1 MFNQMTITKMN
12 KKILTILAAAMA
24 LVAVSCQKDN
34 TNIAVG
40 DDMRTVEV
48 YATETRTTIG
58 YEASDVSH
66 LEWCEGDKV
75 AYVTDIAGD
84 TFKSAEMKY
93 SAKGWYFS
101 SNVTA
106 AAETIYVIYPVG
118 DNVGKSLA
126 EAKASLITE
135 FQQVAD
141 ADFAGENLPMYASA
155 PIVSTSRVEVTYEVL
170 ASVVRF
176 TVEGEGHEAER
187 LQSVTLTTNEPLV
200 GDYCYDASTGKMVFE
215 GAENSIKVNYTSTT
229 EGGEDVLLARGHDI
243 YMVVPSA
250 AFTGVDVIVETDA
263 DTYTWSNGAIDLSHP
278 ERRLY
283 RVALD
288 LAASDGAPV
297 PVNRYFSPVCSL
309 DEITDDG
316 TYLIA
321 TYFNGK
327 YYVTNNEPTDSA
339 NYYYVTGVELPQD
352 EFGILHCDDAMN
364 YTWSISKHNEGY
376 MFYSANMSKQGN
388 KGVYLVSQGGSDM
401 FSGENG
407 YEGKAW
413 YVLPSALPSGDAA
426 SRAYWD
432 IALDGNGTAT
442 MYNKYDRGVDM
453 NVCYKYCT
461 SHNYFTLCFES
472 AADKLDIAI
481 LRLDDAE

>member
-1 MFNQMTITKMN
+1 MN
-12 KKILTILAAAMA
+12 KKILTILGAAMA
-24 LVAVSCQKDN
+24 LVAVSCQRDSA
-34 TNIAVG
+34 TIAVG
-40 DDMRTVEV
+40 DEMRTVEV
-48 YATETRTTIG
+48 YAAQTRTTIG

-66 LEWCEGDKV
+66 LEWCEGDRV
-75 AYVTDIAGD
+75 AYVTDVAGD

-126 EAKASLITE
+126 EAKASLAAE

-141 ADFAGENLPMYASA
+141 ADFVGENLPMYASA
-155 PIVSTSRVEVTYEVL
+155 PITSTSRVEVVYEVM

-176 TVEGEGHEAER
+176 SVVGEGHDIES
-187 LQSVTLTTNEPLV
+187 LQSVTLKTNEPLV
-200 GDYCYDASTGKMVFE
+200 GDYSYDAASGKMLFE
-215 GAENSIKVNYTSTT
+215 GAANSIKVDYVSAT
-229 EGGEDVLLARGHDI
+229 ELGEDVLLARTHDI

-250 AFTGVDVIVETDA
+250 TFTGVDVVVKTDA
-263 DTYTWSNGAIDLSHP
+263 DTYVWSNGAMDLSHP

-288 LAASDGAPV
+288 LAAADGAPA

-309 DEITDDG
+309 DEITDEG

-321 TYFNGK
+321 TNIDGK
-327 YYVTNNEPTDSA
+327 YYVTNNEPTDTA
-339 NYYYVTGVELPQD
+339 NYYYVEGVELPSD
-352 EFGILHCDDAMN
+352 EFGVLYSEDAMN
-364 YTWSISKHNEGY
+364 YTWSITKHDQGY
-376 MFYSANMSKQGN
+376 MLYSANMVKQGS
-388 KGVYLVSQGGSDM
+388 KGVYLISQGGSDM
-401 FSGENG
+401 FSGEGG

-413 YVLPSALPSGDAA
+413 YVLPSALPTGDLA

-432 IALDGNGTAT
+432 ITVDGNGTAVL
-442 MYNKYDRGVDM
+442 YNKYDRGVDM
-453 NVCYKYCT
+453 RVCYKYCT
-461 SHNYFTLCFES
+461 AHNYFALCFEG
-472 AADKLDIAI
+472 APDKADIAI
-481 LRLDDAE
+481 LKLADAE

>member
-1 MFNQMTITKMN
+1 MN
-12 KKILTILAAAMA
+12 KKILTILGAAMA
-24 LVAVSCQKDN
+24 LVAVSCQRDSA
-34 TNIAVG
+34 TIAVG
-40 DDMRTVEV
+40 DEMRTVEV
-48 YATETRTTIG
+48 YAAQTRTTIG

-66 LEWCEGDKV
+66 LEWCEGDRV
-75 AYVTDIAGD
+75 AYVTDVAGD

-126 EAKASLITE
+126 EAKASLAAE

-141 ADFAGENLPMYASA
+141 ADFVGENLPMYASA
-155 PIVSTSRVEVTYEVL
+155 PITSTSRVEVVYEVM

-176 TVEGEGHEAER
+176 SVVGEGHDVES

-200 GDYCYDASTGKMVFE
+200 GDYSYDAASGKMLFE
-215 GAENSIKVNYTSTT
+215 GAANSIKVDYVSAT
-229 EGGEDVLLARGHDI
+229 ELGEDVLLARTHDI

-250 AFTGVDVIVETDA
+250 TFTGVDVVVKTDA
-263 DTYTWSNGAIDLSHP
+263 DTYVWSNGAMDLSHP

-288 LAASDGAPV
+288 LAAADGAPA

-309 DEITDDG
+309 DEITDEG

-321 TYFNGK
+321 TNIDGK
-327 YYVTNNEPTDSA
+327 YYVTNNEPTDTA
-339 NYYYVTGVELPQD
+339 NYYYVEGVELPSD
-352 EFGILHCDDAMN
+352 EFGVLHSEDAMN
-364 YTWSISKHNEGY
+364 YTWSITKHDQGY
-376 MFYSANMSKQGN
+376 MLYSANMVKQGS
-388 KGVYLVSQGGSDM
+388 KGVYLISQGGSDM
-401 FSGENG
+401 FSGEDG

-413 YVLPSALPSGDAA
+413 YVLPSALPTGDLA

-432 IALDGNGTAT
+432 ITVDGNGTAVL
-442 MYNKYDRGVDM
+442 YNKYDRGVDM
-453 NVCYKYCT
+453 RVCYKYCT
-461 SHNYFTLCFES
+461 AHNYFALCFEG
-472 AADKLDIAI
+472 APDKADIAI
-481 LRLDDAE
+481 LKLADAE

>member
-1 MFNQMTITKMN
+1 MN
-12 KKILTILAAAMA
+12 KKILTILGAAMA
-24 LVAVSCQKDN
+24 LIAVSCQRDSA
-34 TNIAVG
+34 TIAVG
-40 DDMRTVEV
+40 DEMRTVEV
-48 YATETRTTIG
+48 YAAQTRTTIG

-66 LEWCEGDKV
+66 LEWCEGDRV
-75 AYVTDIAGD
+75 AYVTDVAGD

-126 EAKASLITE
+126 EAKASLAAE

-141 ADFAGENLPMYASA
+141 ANFVGENLPMYASA
-155 PIVSTSRVEVTYEVL
+155 PITSTSRVEVVYEVM

-176 TVEGEGHEAER
+176 SVVGEGHDVES
-187 LQSVTLTTNEPLV
+187 LQSVTLKTNEPLV
-200 GDYCYDASTGKMVFE
+200 GDYSYDAASGKMLFE
-215 GAENSIKVNYTSTT
+215 GAANSIKVDYISAT
-229 EGGEDVLLARGHDI
+229 ELGEDVLLARTHDI

-250 AFTGVDVIVETDA
+250 TFTGVDVVVKTDA
-263 DTYTWSNGAIDLSHP
+263 DTYVWSNGAMDLSHP

-288 LAASDGAPV
+288 LAAADGAPA

-309 DEITDDG
+309 DEITDEG

-321 TYFNGK
+321 TNIDGK
-327 YYVTNNEPTDSA
+327 YYVTNNEPTDTA
-339 NYYYVTGVELPQD
+339 NYYYVEGVELPSD
-352 EFGILHCDDAMN
+352 EFGVLHSEDAMN
-364 YTWSISKHNEGY
+364 YTWSITKHDQGY
-376 MFYSANMSKQGN
+376 MLYSANMVKQGS
-388 KGVYLVSQGGSDM
+388 KGVYLISQGGSDM
-401 FSGENG
+401 FSGEGG

-413 YVLPSALPSGDAA
+413 YVLPSALPTGDLA

-432 IALDGNGTAT
+432 ITVDGNGTAVL
-442 MYNKYDRGVDM
+442 YNKYDRGVDM
-453 NVCYKYCT
+453 RVCYKYCT
-461 SHNYFTLCFES
+461 AHNYFALCFEG
-472 AADKLDIAI
+472 APDKVDIAI
-481 LRLDDAE
+481 LKLADAE

>member
-1 MFNQMTITKMN
+1 MN
-12 KKILTILAAAMA
+12 KKILTILGAAMA
-24 LVAVSCQKDN
+24 LIAVSCQRDSA
-34 TNIAVG
+34 TIAVG
-40 DDMRTVEV
+40 DEMRTVEV
-48 YATETRTTIG
+48 YAAQTRTTIG

-66 LEWCEGDKV
+66 LEWCEGDRV
-75 AYVTDIAGD
+75 AYVTDVAGD

-126 EAKASLITE
+126 EAKASLVAE

-141 ADFAGENLPMYASA
+141 ADFVGENLPMYASA
-155 PIVSTSRVEVTYEVL
+155 PITSTSRVEVVYEVM

-176 TVEGEGHEAER
+176 SVVGEGHDIES

-200 GDYCYDASTGKMVFE
+200 GDYSYDAASGKMLFE
-215 GAENSIKVNYTSTT
+215 GAANSIKVDYVSAT
-229 EGGEDVLLARGHDI
+229 ELGEDVLLARTHDI

-250 AFTGVDVIVETDA
+250 TFTGVDVVVKTDA
-263 DTYTWSNGAIDLSHP
+263 DTYVWSNGAMDLSHP

-288 LAASDGAPV
+288 LAAADGAPA

-309 DEITDDG
+309 DEITDEG

-321 TYFNGK
+321 TNIDGK
-327 YYVTNNEPTDSA
+327 YYVTNNEPTDTA
-339 NYYYVTGVELPQD
+339 NYYYVEGVELPSD
-352 EFGILHCDDAMN
+352 EFGVLHSEDAMN
-364 YTWSISKHNEGY
+364 YTWSITKHDQGY
-376 MFYSANMSKQGN
+376 MLYSANMVKQGS
-388 KGVYLVSQGGSDM
+388 KGVYLISQGGSDM
-401 FSGENG
+401 FSGEGG

-413 YVLPSALPSGDAA
+413 YVLPSALPTGDLA

-432 IALDGNGTAT
+432 ITVDGNGTAVL
-442 MYNKYDRGVDM
+442 YNKYDRGVDM
-453 NVCYKYCT
+453 RVCYKYCT
-461 SHNYFTLCFES
+461 AHNYFALCFEG
-472 AADKLDIAI
+472 APDKADIAI
-481 LRLDDAE
+481 LKLADAE

>member
-1 MFNQMTITKMN
+1 MN
-12 KKILTILAAAMA
+12 KKILTILGAAMA
-24 LVAVSCQKDN
+24 LVAVSCQRDSA
-34 TNIAVG
+34 TIAVG
-40 DDMRTVEV
+40 DEMRTVEV
-48 YATETRTTIG
+48 YAAQTRTTIG

-75 AYVTDIAGD
+75 AYVTDVAGD

-126 EAKASLITE
+126 EAKASLAAE

-141 ADFAGENLPMYASA
+141 ADFVGENLPMYASA
-155 PIVSTSRVEVTYEVL
+155 PITSTSRVEVVYEVM

-176 TVEGEGHEAER
+176 SVVGEGHDVES

-200 GDYCYDASTGKMVFE
+200 GDYNYDAASGKMLFE
-215 GAENSIKVNYTSTT
+215 GAANSIKVDYVSAT
-229 EGGEDVLLARGHDI
+229 ELGEDVLLARTHDI

-250 AFTGVDVIVETDA
+250 AFTGVDVVVKTDA
-263 DTYTWSNGAIDLSHP
+263 DTYVWSNGAMDLSHP

-288 LAASDGAPV
+288 LAAADGAPA

-309 DEITDDG
+309 DEITDEG

-321 TYFNGK
+321 TNIDGK
-327 YYVTNNEPTDSA
+327 YYVTNNEPTDTA
-339 NYYYVTGVELPQD
+339 NYYYVEGVELPSD
-352 EFGILHCDDAMN
+352 EFGVLHSEDAMN
-364 YTWSISKHNEGY
+364 YTWSITKHDQGY
-376 MFYSANMSKQGN
+376 MLYSANMVKQGS
-388 KGVYLVSQGGSDM
+388 KGVYLISQGGSDM
-401 FSGENG
+401 FSGEGG

-413 YVLPSALPSGDAA
+413 YVLPSALPTGDLA

-432 IALDGNGTAT
+432 ITVDGNGTAVL
-442 MYNKYDRGVDM
+442 YNKYDRGVDM
-453 NVCYKYCT
+453 RVCYKYCT
-461 SHNYFTLCFES
+461 AHNYFALCFEG
-472 AADKLDIAI
+472 APDKVDIAI
-481 LRLDDAE
+481 LKLADAE

>member
-1 MFNQMTITKMN
+1 MN
-12 KKILTILAAAMA
+12 KKILTILGAAMA
-24 LVAVSCQKDN
+24 LVAVSCQRDSA
-34 TNIAVG
+34 TIAVG
-40 DDMRTVEV
+40 DEMRTVEV
-48 YATETRTTIG
+48 YAAQTRTTIG

-66 LEWCEGDKV
+66 LEWCEGDRV
-75 AYVTDIAGD
+75 AYVTDVAGD

-126 EAKASLITE
+126 EAKASLAAE

-141 ADFAGENLPMYASA
+141 ADFVGENLPMYASA
-155 PIVSTSRVEVTYEVL
+155 PITSTSRVEVVYEVM

-176 TVEGEGHEAER
+176 SVVGEGHDVES
-187 LQSVTLTTNEPLV
+187 LQSVTLKTNEPLV
-200 GDYCYDASTGKMVFE
+200 GDYSYDAASGKMLFE
-215 GAENSIKVNYTSTT
+215 GAANSIKVDYVSAT
-229 EGGEDVLLARGHDI
+229 ELGDDVLLARTHDI

-250 AFTGVDVIVETDA
+250 AFTGVDVVVKTDA
-263 DTYTWSNGAIDLSHP
+263 DTYVWSNGAMDLSHP

-288 LAASDGAPV
+288 LAAADGAPA

-309 DEITDDG
+309 DEITDEG

-321 TYFNGK
+321 TNIDGK
-327 YYVTNNEPTDSA
+327 YYVTNNEPTDTA
-339 NYYYVTGVELPQD
+339 NYYYVEGVELSSD
-352 EFGILHCDDAMN
+352 EFGVLHSEDAMN
-364 YTWSISKHNEGY
+364 YTWSITKHDQGY
-376 MFYSANMSKQGN
+376 MLYSANMVKQGS
-388 KGVYLVSQGGSDM
+388 KGVYLISQGGSDM
-401 FSGENG
+401 FSGEDG

-413 YVLPSALPSGDAA
+413 YVLPLALPTGDLA

-432 IALDGNGTAT
+432 ITVDGNGTAVL
-442 MYNKYDRGVDM
+442 YNKYDRGVDM
-453 NVCYKYCT
+453 RVCYKYCT
-461 SHNYFTLCFES
+461 AHNYFALCFEG
-472 AADKLDIAI
+472 APDKADIAI
-481 LRLDDAE
+481 LKLADAE

>member
-1 MFNQMTITKMN
+1 MN
-12 KKILTILAAAMA
+12 KKILTILGAAMA
-24 LVAVSCQKDN
+24 LVAVSCQRDSA
-34 TNIAVG
+34 TIAVG
-40 DDMRTVEV
+40 DEMRTVEV
-48 YATETRTTIG
+48 YAAQTRTTIG

-66 LEWCEGDKV
+66 LEWCEDDRV
-75 AYVTDIAGD
+75 AYVTDVAGD

-126 EAKASLITE
+126 EAKASLVAE

-141 ADFAGENLPMYASA
+141 ADFVGENLPMYASA
-155 PIVSTSRVEVTYEVL
+155 PITSTSRVEVVYEVM

-176 TVEGEGHEAER
+176 SVVGEGHDIES

-200 GDYCYDASTGKMVFE
+200 GDYSYDAASGKMLFE
-215 GAENSIKVNYTSTT
+215 GAANSIKVDYVSAT
-229 EGGEDVLLARGHDI
+229 ELGEDVLLARTHDI

-250 AFTGVDVIVETDA
+250 TFTGVDVVVKTDA
-263 DTYTWSNGAIDLSHP
+263 DTYVWSNGAMDLSHP

-288 LAASDGAPV
+288 LAAADGAPA

-309 DEITDDG
+309 DEITDEG

-321 TYFNGK
+321 TNIDGK
-327 YYVTNNEPTDSA
+327 YYVTNNEPTDTA
-339 NYYYVTGVELPQD
+339 NYYYVEGVELPSD
-352 EFGILHCDDAMN
+352 EFGVLHSEDAMN
-364 YTWSISKHNEGY
+364 YTWSITKHDQGY
-376 MFYSANMSKQGN
+376 MLYSANMVKQGS
-388 KGVYLVSQGGSDM
+388 KGVYLISQGGSDM
-401 FSGENG
+401 FSGEGG

-413 YVLPSALPSGDAA
+413 YVLPSALPTGDLA

-432 IALDGNGTAT
+432 ITVDGNGTAVL
-442 MYNKYDRGVDM
+442 YNKYDRGVDM
-453 NVCYKYCT
+453 RVCYKYCT
-461 SHNYFTLCFES
+461 AHNYFALCFEG
-472 AADKLDIAI
+472 APDKADIAI
-481 LRLDDAE
+481 LKLADAE

>member
-1 MFNQMTITKMN
+1 MN
-12 KKILTILAAAMA
+12 KKILTILGAAMA
-24 LVAVSCQKDN
+24 LVAVSCQRDSA
-34 TNIAVG
+34 TIAVG
-40 DDMRTVEV
+40 DEMRTVEV
-48 YATETRTTIG
+48 YAAQTRTTIG

-66 LEWCEGDKV
+66 LEWCEGDRV
-75 AYVTDIAGD
+75 AYVTDVAGD

-126 EAKASLITE
+126 EAKASLAAE

-141 ADFAGENLPMYASA
+141 ADFVGENLPMYASA
-155 PIVSTSRVEVTYEVL
+155 PITSTSRVEVVYEVM

-176 TVEGEGHEAER
+176 SVVGEGHDVES

-200 GDYCYDASTGKMVFE
+200 GDYSYDAASGKMLFE
-215 GAENSIKVNYTSTT
+215 GAANSIKVDYVSAT
-229 EGGEDVLLARGHDI
+229 ELGEDVLMARTHDI
-243 YMVVPSA
+243 YMVVPSTT
-250 AFTGVDVIVETDA
+250 FTGVDVVVKTDA
-263 DTYTWSNGAIDLSHP
+263 DTYVWSNGAMVLSHP

-288 LAASDGAPV
+288 LAAADGAPA

-309 DEITDDG
+309 DEITDEG

-321 TYFNGK
+321 TNIDGK
-327 YYVTNNEPTDSA
+327 YYVTNNEPTDTA
-339 NYYYVTGVELPQD
+339 NYYYVEGVELPSD
-352 EFGILHCDDAMN
+352 EFGVLHSEDAMN
-364 YTWSISKHNEGY
+364 YTWSITKHDQGY
-376 MFYSANMSKQGN
+376 MLYSANMVKQGS
-388 KGVYLVSQGGSDM
+388 KGVYLISQGGSDM
-401 FSGENG
+401 FSGEGG

-413 YVLPSALPSGDAA
+413 YVLPSALPTGDLA

-432 IALDGNGTAT
+432 ITVDGNGTAVL
-442 MYNKYDRGVDM
+442 YNKYDRGVDM
-453 NVCYKYCT
+453 RVCYKYCT
-461 SHNYFTLCFES
+461 AHNYFALCFEG
-472 AADKLDIAI
+472 APDKADIAI
-481 LRLDDAE
+481 LKLADAE

>member
-1 MFNQMTITKMN
+1 MN
-12 KKILTILAAAMA
+12 KKILTILGAAMA
-24 LVAVSCQKDN
+24 LVAVSCQRDSA
-34 TNIAVG
+34 TIAVG
-40 DDMRTVEV
+40 DEMRTVEV
-48 YATETRTTIG
+48 YAAQTRTTIG

-66 LEWCEGDKV
+66 LEWCEGDRV
-75 AYVTDIAGD
+75 AYVTDVAGD

-126 EAKASLITE
+126 EAKASLAAE

-141 ADFAGENLPMYASA
+141 ADFVGENLPMYASA
-155 PIVSTSRVEVTYEVL
+155 PITSTSRVEVVYEVM

-176 TVEGEGHEAER
+176 SVVGEGHDVES

-200 GDYCYDASTGKMVFE
+200 GDYSYDAASGKMLFE
-215 GAENSIKVNYTSTT
+215 GAANSIKVDYVSAT
-229 EGGEDVLLARGHDI
+229 ELGEDVLLARTHDI

-250 AFTGVDVIVETDA
+250 TFTGVDVVVKTDA
-263 DTYTWSNGAIDLSHP
+263 DTYVWSNGAMDLSHP

-288 LAASDGAPV
+288 LAAADGAPA

-309 DEITDDG
+309 DEITDEG

-321 TYFNGK
+321 TNIDGK
-327 YYVTNNEPTDSA
+327 YYVTNNEPTDTA
-339 NYYYVTGVELPQD
+339 NYYYVEGVELPSD
-352 EFGILHCDDAMN
+352 EFGVLHSEDAMN
-364 YTWSISKHNEGY
+364 YTWSITKHDQGY
-376 MFYSANMSKQGN
+376 MLYSANMVKQGS
-388 KGVYLVSQGGSDM
+388 KGVYLISQGGSDM
-401 FSGENG
+401 FSGEGG

-413 YVLPSALPSGDAA
+413 YVLPSALPTGDLA

-432 IALDGNGTAT
+432 ITVDGNGTAVL
-442 MYNKYDRGVDM
+442 YNKYDRSVDM
-453 NVCYKYCT
+453 RVCYKYCT
-461 SHNYFTLCFES
+461 AHNYFALCFEG
-472 AADKLDIAI
+472 APDKADIAI
-481 LRLDDAE
+481 LKLADAE

>member
-1 MFNQMTITKMN
+1 MN
-12 KKILTILAAAMA
+12 KKILTILGAAMA
-24 LVAVSCQKDN
+24 LVAVSCQRDSA
-34 TNIAVG
+34 TIAVG
-40 DDMRTVEV
+40 DEMRTVEV
-48 YATETRTTIG
+48 YAAQTRTTIG

-66 LEWCEGDKV
+66 LEWCEGDRV
-75 AYVTDIAGD
+75 AYVTDVAGD

-126 EAKASLITE
+126 EAKASLAAE

-141 ADFAGENLPMYASA
+141 ADFVGENLPMYASA
-155 PIVSTSRVEVTYEVL
+155 PITSTSRVEVVYEVM

-176 TVEGEGHEAER
+176 SVVGEGHDVES

-200 GDYCYDASTGKMVFE
+200 GDYSYDAASGKMLFE
-215 GAENSIKVNYTSTT
+215 GAANSIKVDYVSAT
-229 EGGEDVLLARGHDI
+229 ELGEDVLLARTHDI

-250 AFTGVDVIVETDA
+250 TFTGVDVVVKTDA
-263 DTYTWSNGAIDLSHP
+263 DTYVWSNGAMDLSHP

-288 LAASDGAPV
+288 LAAADGAPA

-309 DEITDDG
+309 DEITDEG

-321 TYFNGK
+321 TNIDGK
-327 YYVTNNEPTDSA
+327 YYVTNNEPTDTA
-339 NYYYVTGVELPQD
+339 NYYYVEGVELPSD
-352 EFGILHCDDAMN
+352 EFGVLHSEDAMN
-364 YTWSISKHNEGY
+364 YTWSITKHDQGY
-376 MFYSANMSKQGN
+376 MLYSANMVKQGS
-388 KGVYLVSQGGSDM
+388 KGVYLISQGGSDM
-401 FSGENG
+401 FSGEGG

-413 YVLPSALPSGDAA
+413 YVLPSALPTGDLA

-432 IALDGNGTAT
+432 ITVDGNGTAVL
-442 MYNKYDRGVDM
+442 YNKYDRGVDM
-453 NVCYKYCT
+453 RVCYKYCT
-461 SHNYFTLCFES
+461 AHNYFALCFEG
-472 AADKLDIAI
+472 APDKVDIAI
-481 LRLDDAE
+481 LKLADAE

>member
-1 MFNQMTITKMN
+1 MN
-12 KKILTILAAAMA
+12 KKILTILGAAMA
-24 LVAVSCQKDN
+24 LVAVSCQRDSA
-34 TNIAVG
+34 TIAVG
-40 DDMRTVEV
+40 DEMRTVEV
-48 YATETRTTIG
+48 YAAHTRTTIG

-66 LEWCEGDKV
+66 LEWCEGDRV
-75 AYVTDIAGD
+75 AYVTDVAGD

-126 EAKASLITE
+126 EAKASLVAE

-141 ADFAGENLPMYASA
+141 ADFVGETLPMYASA
-155 PIVSTSRVEVTYEVL
+155 PITSTSRVEVVYEVM

-176 TVEGEGHEAER
+176 SVVGEGHDVES

-200 GDYCYDASTGKMVFE
+200 GDYSYDAASGKMLFE
-215 GAENSIKVNYTSTT
+215 GAANSIKVDYVSAT
-229 EGGEDVLLARGHDI
+229 ELGEDVLLARTHDI

-250 AFTGVDVIVETDA
+250 TFTGVDVVVKTDA
-263 DTYTWSNGAIDLSHP
+263 DTYVWSNGAMDLSHP

-288 LAASDGAPV
+288 LAAADGAPA

-309 DEITDDG
+309 DEITDEG

-321 TYFNGK
+321 TNIDGK
-327 YYVTNNEPTDSA
+327 YYVTNNEPTDAA
-339 NYYYVTGVELPQD
+339 NYYYVEGVELPSD
-352 EFGILHCDDAMN
+352 EFGVLHSEDAMN
-364 YTWSISKHNEGY
+364 YTWSITKHDQGY
-376 MFYSANMSKQGN
+376 MLYSANMVKQGS
-388 KGVYLVSQGGSDM
+388 KGVYLISQGGSDM
-401 FSGENG
+401 FSGEGG

-413 YVLPSALPSGDAA
+413 YVLPSALPTGDLA

-432 IALDGNGTAT
+432 ITVDGNGTAVL
-442 MYNKYDRGVDM
+442 YNKYDRGVDM
-453 NVCYKYCT
+453 RVCYKYCT
-461 SHNYFTLCFES
+461 AHNYFALCFEG
-472 AADKLDIAI
+472 APDKADIAI
-481 LRLDDAE
+481 LKLADAE

>member
-1 MFNQMTITKMN
+1 MN
-12 KKILTILAAAMA
+12 KKILTILGAAMA
-24 LVAVSCQKDN
+24 LVAVSCQRDSA
-34 TNIAVG
+34 TIAVG
-40 DDMRTVEV
+40 DEMRTVEV
-48 YATETRTTIG
+48 YAAQTRTTIG

-66 LEWCEGDKV
+66 LEWCEGDRV
-75 AYVTDIAGD
+75 AYVTDVAGD

-126 EAKASLITE
+126 EAKASLAAE

-141 ADFAGENLPMYASA
+141 ADFVGENLPMYASA
-155 PIVSTSRVEVTYEVL
+155 PITSTSRVEVVYEVM

-176 TVEGEGHEAER
+176 SIVGEGHDVES

-200 GDYCYDASTGKMVFE
+200 GDYSYDAASGKMLFE
-215 GAENSIKVNYTSTT
+215 GAANSIKVDYVSAT
-229 EGGEDVLLARGHDI
+229 ELGEDVLLARNHDI

-250 AFTGVDVIVETDA
+250 TFTGVDVVVKTDA
-263 DTYTWSNGAIDLSHP
+263 DTYVWSNGAMDLSHP

-288 LAASDGAPV
+288 LAAADGAPA

-309 DEITDDG
+309 DEITDEG

-321 TYFNGK
+321 TNIDGK
-327 YYVTNNEPTDSA
+327 YYVTNNEPTDTA
-339 NYYYVTGVELPQD
+339 NYYYVEGVELPSD
-352 EFGILHCDDAMN
+352 EFGVLHSEDAMN
-364 YTWSISKHNEGY
+364 YTWSITKHDQGY
-376 MFYSANMSKQGN
+376 MLYSANMVKQGS
-388 KGVYLVSQGGSDM
+388 KGVYLISQGGSDM
-401 FSGENG
+401 FSGEGG

-413 YVLPSALPSGDAA
+413 YVLPSALPTGDLA

-432 IALDGNGTAT
+432 ITVDGNGTAVL
-442 MYNKYDRGVDM
+442 YNKYDRGVDM
-453 NVCYKYCT
+453 RVCYKYCT
-461 SHNYFTLCFES
+461 AHNYFALCFEG
-472 AADKLDIAI
+472 APDKADIAI
-481 LRLDDAE
+481 LKLADAE

>member
-1 MFNQMTITKMN
+1 MN
-12 KKILTILAAAMA
+12 KKILTILGAAMA
-24 LVAVSCQKDN
+24 LVAVSCQRDSA
-34 TNIAVG
+34 TIAVG
-40 DDMRTVEV
+40 DEMRTVEV
-48 YATETRTTIG
+48 YAAQTRTTIG

-66 LEWCEGDKV
+66 LEWCEGDRV
-75 AYVTDIAGD
+75 AYVTDVAGD

-126 EAKASLITE
+126 EAKASLAAE

-141 ADFAGENLPMYASA
+141 ADFVGENLPMYASA
-155 PIVSTSRVEVTYEVL
+155 PITSTSRVEVVYEVM

-176 TVEGEGHEAER
+176 SVVGEGHDIES

-200 GDYCYDASTGKMVFE
+200 GDYSYDAASGKMLFE
-215 GAENSIKVNYTSTT
+215 GAANSIKVDYVSAT
-229 EGGEDVLLARGHDI
+229 ELGEDVLLARTHDI

-250 AFTGVDVIVETDA
+250 TFTGVDVVVKTDA
-263 DTYTWSNGAIDLSHP
+263 DTYVWSNGAMDLSHP

-288 LAASDGAPV
+288 LAAADGAPA

-309 DEITDDG
+309 DEITDEG

-321 TYFNGK
+321 TNIDGK
-327 YYVTNNEPTDSA
+327 YYVTNNEPTDAA
-339 NYYYVTGVELPQD
+339 NYYYVEGVELPSD
-352 EFGILHCDDAMN
+352 EFGVLHSEDAMN
-364 YTWSISKHNEGY
+364 YTWSITKHDQGY
-376 MFYSANMSKQGN
+376 MLYSANMVKQGSN
-388 KGVYLVSQGGSDM
+388 GVYLISQGGSDM
-401 FSGENG
+401 FSGEDG

-413 YVLPSALPSGDAA
+413 YVLPSALPTGDLA

-432 IALDGNGTAT
+432 ITVDGNGTAVL
-442 MYNKYDRGVDM
+442 YNKYDRGVDM
-453 NVCYKYCT
+453 RVCYKYCT
-461 SHNYFTLCFES
+461 AHNYFALCFEG
-472 AADKLDIAI
+472 APDKADIAI
-481 LRLDDAE
+481 LKLADAE

>member
-1 MFNQMTITKMN
+1 MN
-12 KKILTILAAAMA
+12 KKILTILGAAMA
-24 LVAVSCQKDN
+24 LVAVSCQRDSA
-34 TNIAVG
+34 TIAVG
-40 DDMRTVEV
+40 DEMRTVEV
-48 YATETRTTIG
+48 YAAQTRTTIG

-66 LEWCEGDKV
+66 LEWCEGDRV
-75 AYVTDIAGD
+75 AYVTDVAGD

-126 EAKASLITE
+126 EAKASLAAE

-141 ADFAGENLPMYASA
+141 ADFVGENLPMYASA
-155 PIVSTSRVEVTYEVL
+155 PITSTSRVEVVYEVM

-176 TVEGEGHEAER
+176 SVVGEGHDVES

-200 GDYCYDASTGKMVFE
+200 GDYSYDAASGKMLFE
-215 GAENSIKVNYTSTT
+215 GAANSIKVDYVSAT
-229 EGGEDVLLARGHDI
+229 ELGEDVLLARTHDI

-250 AFTGVDVIVETDA
+250 TFTGVDVVVKTDA
-263 DTYTWSNGAIDLSHP
+263 DTYVWSNGAMDLSHP

-288 LAASDGAPV
+288 LAAADGAPA

-309 DEITDDG
+309 DEITDEG

-321 TYFNGK
+321 TNIDGK
-327 YYVTNNEPTDSA
+327 YYVTNNEPTDTA
-339 NYYYVTGVELPQD
+339 NYYYVDGVELPSD
-352 EFGILHCDDAMN
+352 EFGVLHSEDAMN
-364 YTWSISKHNEGY
+364 YTWSITKHDQGY
-376 MFYSANMSKQGN
+376 MLYSANMVKQGS
-388 KGVYLVSQGGSDM
+388 KGVYLISQGGSDM
-401 FSGENG
+401 FSGEGG

-413 YVLPSALPSGDAA
+413 YVLPSALPTGDLA

-432 IALDGNGTAT
+432 ITVDGNGTAVL
-442 MYNKYDRGVDM
+442 YNKYDRGVDM
-453 NVCYKYCT
+453 RVCYKYCT
-461 SHNYFTLCFES
+461 AHNYFALCFEG
-472 AADKLDIAI
+472 APDKADIAI
-481 LRLDDAE
+481 LKLADAE

>member
-1 MFNQMTITKMN
+1 MN
-12 KKILTILAAAMA
+12 KKILTILGAAMA
-24 LVAVSCQKDN
+24 LVAVSCQRDSA
-34 TNIAVG
+34 TIAVG
-40 DDMRTVEV
+40 DEMRTVEV
-48 YATETRTTIG
+48 YAAQTRTTIG

-66 LEWCEGDKV
+66 LEWCEGDRV
-75 AYVTDIAGD
+75 AYVTDVAGD

-126 EAKASLITE
+126 EAKASLAAE

-141 ADFAGENLPMYASA
+141 ADFVGENLPMYASA
-155 PIVSTSRVEVTYEVL
+155 PITSTSRVEVVYEVM

-176 TVEGEGHEAER
+176 SVVGEGHDVES

-200 GDYCYDASTGKMVFE
+200 GDYSYDAASGKMLFE
-215 GAENSIKVNYTSTT
+215 GAANSIKVDYISAT
-229 EGGEDVLLARGHDI
+229 ELGEDVLLARTHDI

-250 AFTGVDVIVETDA
+250 TFTGVDVVVKTDA
-263 DTYTWSNGAIDLSHP
+263 DTYVWSNGAMDLSHP

-288 LAASDGAPV
+288 LAAADGAPA

-309 DEITDDG
+309 DEITDEG

-321 TYFNGK
+321 TNIDGK
-327 YYVTNNEPTDSA
+327 YYVTNNEPTDTA
-339 NYYYVTGVELPQD
+339 NYYYVEGVELPSD
-352 EFGILHCDDAMN
+352 EFGVLHSEDAMN
-364 YTWSISKHNEGY
+364 YTWSITKHDQGY
-376 MFYSANMSKQGN
+376 MLYSANMVKQGS
-388 KGVYLVSQGGSDM
+388 KGVYLISQGGSDM
-401 FSGENG
+401 FSGEGG

-413 YVLPSALPSGDAA
+413 YVLPSALPTGDLA

-432 IALDGNGTAT
+432 ITVDGNGTAVL
-442 MYNKYDRGVDM
+442 YNKYDRGVDM
-453 NVCYKYCT
+453 RVCYKYCT
-461 SHNYFTLCFES
+461 AHNYFALCFEG
-472 AADKLDIAI
+472 APDKADIAI
-481 LRLDDAE
+481 LKLADAE

>member
-1 MFNQMTITKMN
+1 MN
-12 KKILTILAAAMA
+12 KKILTILGAAMA
-24 LVAVSCQKDN
+24 LVAVSCQRDSA
-34 TNIAVG
+34 TIAVG
-40 DDMRTVEV
+40 DEMRTVEV
-48 YATETRTTIG
+48 YAAQTRTTIG

-66 LEWCEGDKV
+66 LEWCEGDRV
-75 AYVTDIAGD
+75 AYVTDVAGD

-126 EAKASLITE
+126 EAKASLAAE

-141 ADFAGENLPMYASA
+141 ADFVGENLPMYASA
-155 PIVSTSRVEVTYEVL
+155 PITSTSRVEVVYEVM

-176 TVEGEGHEAER
+176 SVVGEGHDIES
-187 LQSVTLTTNEPLV
+187 LQSVTLKTNEPLV
-200 GDYCYDASTGKMVFE
+200 GDYSYDAASGKMLFE
-215 GAENSIKVNYTSTT
+215 GAANSIKVDYVSAT
-229 EGGEDVLLARGHDI
+229 ELGEDVLLARTHDI

-250 AFTGVDVIVETDA
+250 TFTGVDVVVKTDA
-263 DTYTWSNGAIDLSHP
+263 DTYVWSNGAMDLSHP

-288 LAASDGAPV
+288 LAAADGAPA

-309 DEITDDG
+309 DEITDEG

-321 TYFNGK
+321 TNIDGK
-327 YYVTNNEPTDSA
+327 YYVTNNEPTDTA
-339 NYYYVTGVELPQD
+339 NYYYVEGVELPSD
-352 EFGILHCDDAMN
+352 EFGVLHSEDAMN
-364 YTWSISKHNEGY
+364 YTWSITKHDQGY
-376 MFYSANMSKQGN
+376 MLYSANMVKQGS
-388 KGVYLVSQGGSDM
+388 KGVYLISQGGSDM
-401 FSGENG
+401 FSGESG

-413 YVLPSALPSGDAA
+413 YVLPSALPTGDLA

-432 IALDGNGTAT
+432 ITVDGNGTAVL
-442 MYNKYDRGVDM
+442 YNKYDRGVDM
-453 NVCYKYCT
+453 RVCYKYCT
-461 SHNYFTLCFES
+461 AHNYFALCFEG
-472 AADKLDIAI
+472 APDKVDIAI
-481 LRLDDAE
+481 LKLADAE

>member
-1 MFNQMTITKMN
+1 MN
-12 KKILTILAAAMA
+12 KTILTILGAAMA
-24 LVAVSCQKDN
+24 LVAVSCQRDSA
-34 TNIAVG
+34 TIAVG
-40 DDMRTVEV
+40 DEMRTVEV
-48 YATETRTTIG
+48 YAAQTRTTIG

-66 LEWCEGDKV
+66 LEWCEGDRV
-75 AYVTDIAGD
+75 AYVTDVAGD

-126 EAKASLITE
+126 EAKASLAAE

-141 ADFAGENLPMYASA
+141 ADFVGENLPMYASA
-155 PIVSTSRVEVTYEVL
+155 PITSTSRVEVVYEVM

-176 TVEGEGHEAER
+176 SVVGEGHDVES
-187 LQSVTLTTNEPLV
+187 LQSVTLKTNEPLV
-200 GDYCYDASTGKMVFE
+200 GDYSYDAASGKMLFE
-215 GAENSIKVNYTSTT
+215 GAANSIKVDYISAT
-229 EGGEDVLLARGHDI
+229 ELGEDVLLARTHDI

-250 AFTGVDVIVETDA
+250 TFTGVDVVVKTDA
-263 DTYTWSNGAIDLSHP
+263 DTYVWSNGAMDLSHP

-288 LAASDGAPV
+288 LAAADGAPA

-309 DEITDDG
+309 DEITDEG

-321 TYFNGK
+321 TNIDGK
-327 YYVTNNEPTDSA
+327 YYVTNNEPTDTA
-339 NYYYVTGVELPQD
+339 NYYYVEGVELPSD
-352 EFGILHCDDAMN
+352 EFGVLHSEDAMN
-364 YTWSISKHNEGY
+364 YTWSITKHDQGY
-376 MFYSANMSKQGN
+376 MLYSANMVKQGS
-388 KGVYLVSQGGSDM
+388 KGVYLISQGGSDM
-401 FSGENG
+401 FSGEGG

-413 YVLPSALPSGDAA
+413 YVLPSALPTGDLA

-432 IALDGNGTAT
+432 ITVDGNGTAVL
-442 MYNKYDRGVDM
+442 YNKYDRGVDM
-453 NVCYKYCT
+453 RVCYKYCT
-461 SHNYFTLCFES
+461 AHNYFALCFEG
-472 AADKLDIAI
+472 APDKADIAI
-481 LRLDDAE
+481 LKLADAE

>member
-1 MFNQMTITKMN
+1 MN
-12 KKILTILAAAMA
+12 KKILTILGAAMA
-24 LVAVSCQKDN
+24 LVAVSCQRDSA
-34 TNIAVG
+34 TIAVG
-40 DDMRTVEV
+40 DEMRTVEV
-48 YATETRTTIG
+48 YAAQTRTTIG

-66 LEWCEGDKV
+66 LEWCEGDRV
-75 AYVTDIAGD
+75 AYVTDVAGD

-126 EAKASLITE
+126 EAKASLVAE

-141 ADFAGENLPMYASA
+141 ADFVGENLPMYASA
-155 PIVSTSRVEVTYEVL
+155 PITSTSRVEVVYEVM

-176 TVEGEGHEAER
+176 SIVGEGHDVES

-200 GDYCYDASTGKMVFE
+200 GDYSYDAASGKMLFG
-215 GAENSIKVNYTSTT
+215 GAANSIKVDYVSAT
-229 EGGEDVLLARGHDI
+229 ELGEDVLLARTHDI

-250 AFTGVDVIVETDA
+250 TFTGVDVVVKTDA
-263 DTYTWSNGAIDLSHP
+263 DTYVWSNGAMDLSHP

-288 LAASDGAPV
+288 LAAADGAPA

-309 DEITDDG
+309 DEITDEG

-321 TYFNGK
+321 TNIDGK
-327 YYVTNNEPTDSA
+327 YYVTNNEPTDTA
-339 NYYYVTGVELPQD
+339 NYYYVEGVELPSD
-352 EFGILHCDDAMN
+352 EFGVLHSEDAMN
-364 YTWSISKHNEGY
+364 YTWSITKHDQGY
-376 MFYSANMSKQGN
+376 MLYSANMVKQGS
-388 KGVYLVSQGGSDM
+388 KGVYLISQGGSDM
-401 FSGENG
+401 FSGEGG

-413 YVLPSALPSGDAA
+413 YVLPSSLPTGDLA

-432 IALDGNGTAT
+432 ITVDGNGTAVL
-442 MYNKYDRGVDM
+442 YNKYDRGVDM
-453 NVCYKYCT
+453 RVCYKYCT
-461 SHNYFTLCFES
+461 AHNYFALCFEG
-472 AADKLDIAI
+472 APDKADIAI
-481 LRLDDAE
+481 LKLADAE

>member
-1 MFNQMTITKMN
+1 MN
-12 KKILTILAAAMA
+12 KKILTILGAAMA
-24 LVAVSCQKDN
+24 LVAVSCQRDSA
-34 TNIAVG
+34 TIAVG
-40 DDMRTVEV
+40 DEMRTVEV
-48 YATETRTTIG
+48 YAAQTRTTIG

-66 LEWCEGDKV
+66 LEWCEGDRV
-75 AYVTDIAGD
+75 AYVTDVAGD

-126 EAKASLITE
+126 EAKASLVAE

-141 ADFAGENLPMYASA
+141 ADFVGENLPMYASA
-155 PIVSTSRVEVTYEVL
+155 PITSTSRVEVVYEVM

-176 TVEGEGHEAER
+176 SVVGEGHDIES

-200 GDYCYDASTGKMVFE
+200 GDYSYDAASGKMLFE
-215 GAENSIKVNYTSTT
+215 GAANSIKVDYVSAT
-229 EGGEDVLLARGHDI
+229 ELGEDVLLARTHDI

-250 AFTGVDVIVETDA
+250 TFTGVDVVVKTDA
-263 DTYTWSNGAIDLSHP
+263 DTYVWSNGAMDLSHP

-288 LAASDGAPV
+288 LAAADGAPA

-309 DEITDDG
+309 DEITDEG

-321 TYFNGK
+321 TNIDGK
-327 YYVTNNEPTDSA
+327 YYVTNNEPTDTA
-339 NYYYVTGVELPQD
+339 NYYYVEGVELPSD
-352 EFGILHCDDAMN
+352 EFGVLHSEDAMN
-364 YTWSISKHNEGY
+364 YTWSITKHDQGY
-376 MFYSANMSKQGN
+376 MLYSANMVKQGS
-388 KGVYLVSQGGSDM
+388 KGVYLISQGGSDM
-401 FSGENG
+401 FSGEGG

-413 YVLPSALPSGDAA
+413 YVLPSALPTGDLA

-432 IALDGNGTAT
+432 ITVDGNGTAVL
-442 MYNKYDRGVDM
+442 YNKYDRGVDM
-453 NVCYKYCT
+453 RVCYKYCT
-461 SHNYFTLCFES
+461 AHNYFALCFEG
-472 AADKLDIAI
+472 APDKVDIAI
-481 LRLDDAE
+481 LKLADAE

>member
-1 MFNQMTITKMN
+1 MN
-12 KKILTILAAAMA
+12 KKILTILGAAMA
-24 LVAVSCQKDN
+24 LVAVSCQRDCA
-34 TNIAVG
+34 TIAVG
-40 DDMRTVEV
+40 DEMRTVEV
-48 YATETRTTIG
+48 YAAQTRTTIG

-75 AYVTDIAGD
+75 AYVTDVAGD

-126 EAKASLITE
+126 EAKASLVAE

-141 ADFAGENLPMYASA
+141 ADFVGENLPMYASA
-155 PIVSTSRVEVTYEVL
+155 PITSTSRVEVVYEVM

-176 TVEGEGHEAER
+176 SVVGEGHDVES

-200 GDYCYDASTGKMVFE
+200 GDYSYDVASGKMLFE
-215 GAENSIKVNYTSTT
+215 GAANSIKVDYVSAT
-229 EGGEDVLLARGHDI
+229 ELGEDVLLARTHDI

-250 AFTGVDVIVETDA
+250 AFTGVDVVVKTDA
-263 DTYTWSNGAIDLSHP
+263 DTYVWSNGAMDLSHP

-288 LAASDGAPV
+288 LAAADGAPA

-309 DEITDDG
+309 DEITDEG

-321 TYFNGK
+321 TNIDGK
-327 YYVTNNEPTDSA
+327 YYVTNNEPTDTA
-339 NYYYVTGVELPQD
+339 NYYYVEGVELPSD
-352 EFGILHCDDAMN
+352 EFGVLHSEDAMN
-364 YTWSISKHNEGY
+364 YTWSITKHDQGY
-376 MFYSANMSKQGN
+376 MLYSANMVKQGS
-388 KGVYLVSQGGSDM
+388 KGVYLISQGGSDM
-401 FSGENG
+401 FSGEGG

-413 YVLPSALPSGDAA
+413 YVLPSALPTGDLA

-432 IALDGNGTAT
+432 ITVDGNGTAVL
-442 MYNKYDRGVDM
+442 YNKYDRGVDM
-453 NVCYKYCT
+453 RVCYKYCT
-461 SHNYFTLCFES
+461 AHNYFALCFEG
-472 AADKLDIAI
+472 APDKADIAI
-481 LRLDDAE
+481 LKLADAE

>member
-1 MFNQMTITKMN
+1 MN
-12 KKILTILAAAMA
+12 KKILTILGAAMA
-24 LVAVSCQKDN
+24 LVAVSCQRDSA
-34 TNIAVG
+34 TIAVG
-40 DDMRTVEV
+40 DEMRTIEV
-48 YATETRTTIG
+48 YAAQTRTTIG

-75 AYVTDIAGD
+75 AYVTDVAGD

-126 EAKASLITE
+126 EAKASLVAE

-141 ADFAGENLPMYASA
+141 ADFVGENLPMYASA
-155 PIVSTSRVEVTYEVL
+155 PITSTSRVEVVYEVM

-176 TVEGEGHEAER
+176 SVVGEGHDVES

-200 GDYCYDASTGKMVFE
+200 GDYSYDVASGKMLFE
-215 GAENSIKVNYTSTT
+215 GAANSIKVDYVSAT
-229 EGGEDVLLARGHDI
+229 ELGEDVLLARTHDI

-250 AFTGVDVIVETDA
+250 TFTGVDVVVKTDA
-263 DTYTWSNGAIDLSHP
+263 DTYVWSNGAMDLSHP

-288 LAASDGAPV
+288 LAAADGAPA

-309 DEITDDG
+309 DEITDEG

-321 TYFNGK
+321 TNIDGK
-327 YYVTNNEPTDSA
+327 YYVTNNEPTDTA
-339 NYYYVTGVELPQD
+339 NYYYVEGVELPSD
-352 EFGILHCDDAMN
+352 EFGVLHSEDAMN
-364 YTWSISKHNEGY
+364 YTWSITKHDQGY
-376 MFYSANMSKQGN
+376 MLYSANMVKQGSN
-388 KGVYLVSQGGSDM
+388 GVYLISQGGSDM
-401 FSGENG
+401 FSGEGG

-413 YVLPSALPSGDAA
+413 YVLPSALPTGDLA

-432 IALDGNGTAT
+432 ITVDGNGTAVL
-442 MYNKYDRGVDM
+442 YNKYDRGVDM
-453 NVCYKYCT
+453 RVCYKYCT
-461 SHNYFTLCFES
+461 AHNYFALCFEG
-472 AADKLDIAI
+472 APDKADIAI
-481 LRLDDAE
+481 LKLADAE

>member
-1 MFNQMTITKMN
+1 MN
-12 KKILTILAAAMA
+12 KKILTILGAAMA
-24 LVAVSCQKDN
+24 LVAVSCQRDSA
-34 TNIAVG
+34 TIAVG
-40 DDMRTVEV
+40 DEMRTVEV
-48 YATETRTTIG
+48 YAAQTRTTIG

-66 LEWCEGDKV
+66 LEWCEGDRV
-75 AYVTDIAGD
+75 AYVTDVAGD

-126 EAKASLITE
+126 EAKASLVAE

-141 ADFAGENLPMYASA
+141 ADFVGESLPMYASA
-155 PIVSTSRVEVTYEVL
+155 PITSTSRVEVVYEVM

-176 TVEGEGHEAER
+176 SVVGEGHDIES

-200 GDYCYDASTGKMVFE
+200 GDYSYDAASGKMLFE
-215 GAENSIKVNYTSTT
+215 GAANSIKVDYVSAT
-229 EGGEDVLLARGHDI
+229 EWGEDVLWARTHDI

-250 AFTGVDVIVETDA
+250 TFTGVDVVVKTDA
-263 DTYTWSNGAIDLSHP
+263 DTYVWSNGVMDLSHP

-288 LAASDGAPV
+288 LAAADGAPA

-309 DEITDDG
+309 DEITDEG

-321 TYFNGK
+321 TNIDGK
-327 YYVTNNEPTDSA
+327 YYVTNNEPTDAA
-339 NYYYVTGVELPQD
+339 NYYYVEGVELPSD
-352 EFGILHCDDAMN
+352 EFGVLHSEDAMN
-364 YTWSISKHNEGY
+364 YTWSITKHDQGY
-376 MFYSANMSKQGN
+376 MLYSANMVKQGS
-388 KGVYLVSQGGSDM
+388 KGVYLISQGGSDM
-401 FSGENG
+401 FSGEGG

-413 YVLPSALPSGDAA
+413 YVLPSALPTGDLA

-432 IALDGNGTAT
+432 ITVDGNGTAVL
-442 MYNKYDRGVDM
+442 YNKYDRGVDM
-453 NVCYKYCT
+453 RVCYKYCT
-461 SHNYFTLCFES
+461 AHNYFALCFEG
-472 AADKLDIAI
+472 APDKADIAI
-481 LRLDDAE
+481 LKLADAE

>member
-1 MFNQMTITKMN
+1 MN
-12 KKILTILAAAMA
+12 KTILTILGAAMA
-24 LVAVSCQKDN
+24 LVAVSCQRDSA
-34 TNIAVG
+34 TIAVG
-40 DDMRTVEV
+40 DEMRTVEV
-48 YATETRTTIG
+48 YAAQTRTTIG

-66 LEWCEGDKV
+66 LEWCEGDRV
-75 AYVTDIAGD
+75 AYVTDVAGD

-126 EAKASLITE
+126 EAKASLVAE

-141 ADFAGENLPMYASA
+141 ADFVGENLPMYASA
-155 PIVSTSRVEVTYEVL
+155 PITSTSRVEVVYEVM

-176 TVEGEGHEAER
+176 SVVGEGHDIES
-187 LQSVTLTTNEPLV
+187 LQSVTLKTNEPLV
-200 GDYCYDASTGKMVFE
+200 GDYSYDAASGKMLFE
-215 GAENSIKVNYTSTT
+215 GAANSIKVDYVSAT
-229 EGGEDVLLARGHDI
+229 ELGEDVLLARTHDI

-250 AFTGVDVIVETDA
+250 TFTGVDVVVKTDA
-263 DTYTWSNGAIDLSHP
+263 DTYVWSNGAMDLSHP

-288 LAASDGAPV
+288 LAAADGAPA

-309 DEITDDG
+309 DEITDEG

-321 TYFNGK
+321 TNIDGK
-327 YYVTNNEPTDSA
+327 YYVTNNEPTDTA
-339 NYYYVTGVELPQD
+339 NYYYVEGVELPSD
-352 EFGILHCDDAMN
+352 EFGVLHSEDAMN
-364 YTWSISKHNEGY
+364 YTWSITKHDQGY
-376 MFYSANMSKQGN
+376 MLYSANMVKQGS
-388 KGVYLVSQGGSDM
+388 KGVYLISQGGSDM
-401 FSGENG
+401 FSGEDG

-413 YVLPSALPSGDAA
+413 YVLPSALPTGDLA

-432 IALDGNGTAT
+432 ITVDGNGTAVL
-442 MYNKYDRGVDM
+442 YNKYDRGVDM
-453 NVCYKYCT
+453 RVCYKYCT
-461 SHNYFTLCFES
+461 AHNYFALCFEG
-472 AADKLDIAI
+472 APDKADIAI
-481 LRLDDAE
+481 LKLADAE

>member
-1 MFNQMTITKMN
+1 MN
-12 KKILTILAAAMA
+12 KKILTILGAAMA
-24 LVAVSCQKDN
+24 LVAVSCQRDSA
-34 TNIAVG
+34 TIAVG
-40 DDMRTVEV
+40 DEMRTVKV
-48 YATETRTTIG
+48 YAAQTRTTIG

-66 LEWCEGDKV
+66 LEWCEGDRV
-75 AYVTDIAGD
+75 AYVTDVAGD

-126 EAKASLITE
+126 EAKASLAAE
-135 FQQVAD
+135 LQQVAD
-141 ADFAGENLPMYASA
+141 VDFAGENLPMYASA
-155 PIVSTSRVEVTYEVL
+155 PITSTSRVEVVYEVM

-176 TVEGEGHEAER
+176 SVVGEGHDVES

-200 GDYCYDASTGKMVFE
+200 GDYSYDAASGKMLFE
-215 GAENSIKVNYTSTT
+215 GAANSIKVDYVSAT
-229 EGGEDVLLARGHDI
+229 ELGEDVLLARTHDI

-250 AFTGVDVIVETDA
+250 TFTGVDVVVKTDA
-263 DTYTWSNGAIDLSHP
+263 DTYVWSNGAMDLSHP

-288 LAASDGAPV
+288 LAAADGAPA

-309 DEITDDG
+309 DEITDEG

-321 TYFNGK
+321 TNIDGK
-327 YYVTNNEPTDSA
+327 YYVTNNEPTDTA
-339 NYYYVTGVELPQD
+339 NYYYVEGVELPSD
-352 EFGILHCDDAMN
+352 EFGVLHSEDAMN
-364 YTWSISKHNEGY
+364 YTWSITKHDQGY
-376 MFYSANMSKQGN
+376 MLYSANMVKQGS
-388 KGVYLVSQGGSDM
+388 KGVYLISQGGSDM
-401 FSGENG
+401 FSGEGG

-413 YVLPSALPSGDAA
+413 YVLPSALPTGDLA

-432 IALDGNGTAT
+432 ITVDGNGTAVL
-442 MYNKYDRGVDM
+442 YNKYDRGVDM
-453 NVCYKYCT
+453 RVCYKYCT
-461 SHNYFTLCFES
+461 AHNYFALCFEG
-472 AADKLDIAI
+472 APDKADIAI
-481 LRLDDAE
+481 LKLADAE

>member
-1 MFNQMTITKMN
+1 MN
-12 KKILTILAAAMA
+12 KKILTILGAAMA
-24 LVAVSCQKDN
+24 LVAVSCQRDSA
-34 TNIAVG
+34 TIAVG
-40 DDMRTVEV
+40 DEMRTVEV
-48 YATETRTTIG
+48 YAAQTRTTIG

-66 LEWCEGDKV
+66 LEWCEGDRV
-75 AYVTDIAGD
+75 AYVTDVAGD

-126 EAKASLITE
+126 EAKASLVAE

-141 ADFAGENLPMYASA
+141 ADFVGENLPMYASA
-155 PIVSTSRVEVTYEVL
+155 PITSTSRVEVVYEVM

-176 TVEGEGHEAER
+176 SVVGEGHDVES

-200 GDYCYDASTGKMVFE
+200 GDYSYDAASGKMLFE
-215 GAENSIKVNYTSTT
+215 GAANSIKVDYISAT
-229 EGGEDVLLARGHDI
+229 ELGEDVLLARTHDI

-250 AFTGVDVIVETDA
+250 TFTGVDVVVKTDA
-263 DTYTWSNGAIDLSHP
+263 DTYVWSNGAMDLSHP

-288 LAASDGAPV
+288 LAAADGAPA

-309 DEITDDG
+309 DEITDEG

-321 TYFNGK
+321 TNIDGK
-327 YYVTNNEPTDSA
+327 YYVTNNEPTDTA
-339 NYYYVTGVELPQD
+339 NYYYVEGVELPSD
-352 EFGILHCDDAMN
+352 EFGVLHSEDAMN
-364 YTWSISKHNEGY
+364 YTWSITKHDQGY
-376 MFYSANMSKQGN
+376 MLYSANMVKQGS
-388 KGVYLVSQGGSDM
+388 KGVYLISQGGSDM
-401 FSGENG
+401 FSGEGG

-413 YVLPSALPSGDAA
+413 YVLPSALPTGDLA

-432 IALDGNGTAT
+432 ITVDGNGTAVL
-442 MYNKYDRGVDM
+442 YNKYDRGVDM
-453 NVCYKYCT
+453 RVCYKYCT
-461 SHNYFTLCFES
+461 AHNYFALCFEG
-472 AADKLDIAI
+472 APDKVDIAI
-481 LRLDDAE
+481 LKLADAE

>member
-1 MFNQMTITKMN
+1 MN
-12 KKILTILAAAMA
+12 KKILTILGAAMA
-24 LVAVSCQKDN
+24 LVAVSCQRDSA
-34 TNIAVG
+34 TIAVG
-40 DDMRTVEV
+40 DEMRTVEV
-48 YATETRTTIG
+48 YAAQTRTTIG

-66 LEWCEGDKV
+66 LEWCEGDRV
-75 AYVTDIAGD
+75 AYVTDVAGD

-126 EAKASLITE
+126 EAKASLVAE

-141 ADFAGENLPMYASA
+141 ADFVGENLPMYASA
-155 PIVSTSRVEVTYEVL
+155 PITSTSRVEVVYEVM

-176 TVEGEGHEAER
+176 SIVGEGHDVES

-200 GDYCYDASTGKMVFE
+200 GDYSYDAASGKMLFE
-215 GAENSIKVNYTSTT
+215 GAANSIKVDYVSAT
-229 EGGEDVLLARGHDI
+229 ELGEDVLLARTHDI

-250 AFTGVDVIVETDA
+250 TFTGVDVVVKTDA
-263 DTYTWSNGAIDLSHP
+263 DTYVWSNGAMDLSHP

-288 LAASDGAPV
+288 LAAADGAPA

-309 DEITDDG
+309 DEITDEG

-321 TYFNGK
+321 TNIDGK
-327 YYVTNNEPTDSA
+327 YYVTNNEPTDTA
-339 NYYYVTGVELPQD
+339 NYYYVEGVELPSD
-352 EFGILHCDDAMN
+352 EFGVLHSEDAMN
-364 YTWSISKHNEGY
+364 YTWSITKHDQGY
-376 MFYSANMSKQGN
+376 MLYSANMVKQGS
-388 KGVYLVSQGGSDM
+388 KGVYLISQGGSDM
-401 FSGENG
+401 FSGEGG

-413 YVLPSALPSGDAA
+413 YVLPSALPTGDLA

-432 IALDGNGTAT
+432 ITVDGNGTAVL
-442 MYNKYDRGVDM
+442 YNKYDRGVDM
-453 NVCYKYCT
+453 RVCYKYCT
-461 SHNYFTLCFES
+461 AHNYFALCFEG
-472 AADKLDIAI
+472 APDKADIAI
-481 LRLDDAE
+481 LKLADAE

>member
-1 MFNQMTITKMN
+1 MN
-12 KKILTILAAAMA
+12 KKILTILGAAMA
-24 LVAVSCQKDN
+24 LVAVSCQRDSA
-34 TNIAVG
+34 TIAVG
-40 DDMRTVEV
+40 DEMRTVEV
-48 YATETRTTIG
+48 YAAQTRTTIG

-66 LEWCEGDKV
+66 LEWCEGDRV
-75 AYVTDIAGD
+75 AYVTDVAGD

-126 EAKASLITE
+126 EAKASLAAE

-141 ADFAGENLPMYASA
+141 ADFVGENLPMYASA
-155 PIVSTSRVEVTYEVL
+155 TITSTSRVEVVYEVM

-176 TVEGEGHEAER
+176 SVVGEGHDVES

-200 GDYCYDASTGKMVFE
+200 GDYSYDAASGKMLFE
-215 GAENSIKVNYTSTT
+215 GAANSIKVDYVSAT
-229 EGGEDVLLARGHDI
+229 ELGEDVLLARTHDI

-250 AFTGVDVIVETDA
+250 TFTGVDVVVKTDA
-263 DTYTWSNGAIDLSHP
+263 DTYVWSNGAMDLSHP

-288 LAASDGAPV
+288 LAAADGAPA

-309 DEITDDG
+309 DEITDEG

-321 TYFNGK
+321 TNIDGK
-327 YYVTNNEPTDSA
+327 YYVTNNEPTDTA
-339 NYYYVTGVELPQD
+339 NYYYVEGVELPSD
-352 EFGILHCDDAMN
+352 EFGVLHSEDAMN
-364 YTWSISKHNEGY
+364 YTWSITKHDQGY
-376 MFYSANMSKQGN
+376 MLYSANMVKQGS
-388 KGVYLVSQGGSDM
+388 KGVYLISQGGSDM
-401 FSGENG
+401 FSGEGG

-413 YVLPSALPSGDAA
+413 YVLPSALPTGDLA

-432 IALDGNGTAT
+432 ITVDGNGTAVL
-442 MYNKYDRGVDM
+442 YNKYDRGVDM
-453 NVCYKYCT
+453 RVCYKYCT
-461 SHNYFTLCFES
+461 AHNYFALCFEG
-472 AADKLDIAI
+472 APDKADIAI
-481 LRLDDAE
+481 LKLADAE

>member
-1 MFNQMTITKMN
+1 MN
-12 KKILTILAAAMA
+12 KKILTILGAAMA
-24 LVAVSCQKDN
+24 LVAVSCQRDSA
-34 TNIAVG
+34 TIAVG
-40 DDMRTVEV
+40 DEMRTVEV
-48 YATETRTTIG
+48 YAAQTRTTIG

-75 AYVTDIAGD
+75 AYVTDVAGD

-126 EAKASLITE
+126 EAKASLAAE

-141 ADFAGENLPMYASA
+141 ADFVGENLPMYASA
-155 PIVSTSRVEVTYEVL
+155 PITSTSRVEVVYEVM

-176 TVEGEGHEAER
+176 SVVGEGHDVES

-200 GDYCYDASTGKMVFE
+200 GDYSYDAASGKMLFE
-215 GAENSIKVNYTSTT
+215 GAANSIKVDYVSAT
-229 EGGEDVLLARGHDI
+229 ELGEDVLLARTHDI

-250 AFTGVDVIVETDA
+250 TFTGVDVVVKTDA
-263 DTYTWSNGAIDLSHP
+263 DTYVWSNGAMDLSHP

-288 LAASDGAPV
+288 LAAADGAPA

-309 DEITDDG
+309 DEITDEG

-321 TYFNGK
+321 TNIDGK
-327 YYVTNNEPTDSA
+327 YYVTNNEPTDTA
-339 NYYYVTGVELPQD
+339 NYYYVEGVELPSD
-352 EFGILHCDDAMN
+352 EFGVLHSEDAMN
-364 YTWSISKHNEGY
+364 YTWSITKHDQGY
-376 MFYSANMSKQGN
+376 MLYSANMVKQGS
-388 KGVYLVSQGGSDM
+388 KGVYLISQGGSDM
-401 FSGENG
+401 FSGEGG

-413 YVLPSALPSGDAA
+413 YVLPSALPTGDLA

-432 IALDGNGTAT
+432 ITVDGNGTAVL
-442 MYNKYDRGVDM
+442 YNKYDRGVDM
-453 NVCYKYCT
+453 RVCYKYCT
-461 SHNYFTLCFES
+461 AHNYFALCFEG
-472 AADKLDIAI
+472 APDKVDIAI
-481 LRLDDAE
+481 LKLADAE

>member
-1 MFNQMTITKMN
+1 MN
-12 KKILTILAAAMA
+12 KKILTILGAAMA
-24 LVAVSCQKDN
+24 LVAVSCQRDSA
-34 TNIAVG
+34 TIAVG
-40 DDMRTVEV
+40 DEMRTVEV
-48 YATETRTTIG
+48 YAAQTRTTIG

-66 LEWCEGDKV
+66 LEWCEGDRV
-75 AYVTDIAGD
+75 AYVTDVAGD

-126 EAKASLITE
+126 EAKASLAAE

-141 ADFAGENLPMYASA
+141 ADFVGENLPMYASA
-155 PIVSTSRVEVTYEVL
+155 PITSTSRVEVVYEVM

-176 TVEGEGHEAER
+176 SVVGEGHDVES
-187 LQSVTLTTNEPLV
+187 LQSVTLKTNEPLV
-200 GDYCYDASTGKMVFE
+200 GDYSYDAASGKMLFE
-215 GAENSIKVNYTSTT
+215 GAANSIKVDYVSAT
-229 EGGEDVLLARGHDI
+229 ELGEDVLLARTHDI

-250 AFTGVDVIVETDA
+250 AFTGVDVVVKTDA
-263 DTYTWSNGAIDLSHP
+263 DTYVWSNGAMDLSHP

-288 LAASDGAPV
+288 LAAADGAPA

-309 DEITDDG
+309 DEITDEG

-321 TYFNGK
+321 TNIDGK
-327 YYVTNNEPTDSA
+327 YYVTNNEPTDTA
-339 NYYYVTGVELPQD
+339 NYYYVEGVELPSD
-352 EFGILHCDDAMN
+352 EFGVLHSEDAMN
-364 YTWSISKHNEGY
+364 YTWSITKHDQGY
-376 MFYSANMSKQGN
+376 MLYSANMVKQGS
-388 KGVYLVSQGGSDM
+388 KGVYLISQGGSDM
-401 FSGENG
+401 FSGEGG

-413 YVLPSALPSGDAA
+413 YVLPSALPTGDLA

-432 IALDGNGTAT
+432 ITVDGNGTAVL
-442 MYNKYDRGVDM
+442 YNKYDRGVDM
-453 NVCYKYCT
+453 RVCYKYCT
-461 SHNYFTLCFES
+461 AHNYFALCFEG
-472 AADKLDIAI
+472 APDKADIAI
-481 LRLDDAE
+481 LKLADAE

>member
-1 MFNQMTITKMN
+1 MN
-12 KKILTILAAAMA
+12 KKILTILGAAMA
-24 LVAVSCQKDN
+24 LVAVSCQRDSA
-34 TNIAVG
+34 TITVG
-40 DDMRTVEV
+40 DEMRTVEV
-48 YATETRTTIG
+48 YAAQTRTTIG

-66 LEWCEGDKV
+66 LEWCEGDRV
-75 AYVTDIAGD
+75 AYVTDVAGD

-126 EAKASLITE
+126 EAKASLVAE

-141 ADFAGENLPMYASA
+141 TDFVGENLPMYASA
-155 PIVSTSRVEVTYEVL
+155 PITSTSRVEVVYEVM

-176 TVEGEGHEAER
+176 SVVGEGHDVES

-200 GDYCYDASTGKMVFE
+200 GDYSYDAASGKMLFE
-215 GAENSIKVNYTSTT
+215 GAANSIKVDYVSAT
-229 EGGEDVLLARGHDI
+229 ELGEDVLLARTHDI

-250 AFTGVDVIVETDA
+250 TFTGVDVVVKTDA
-263 DTYTWSNGAIDLSHP
+263 DTYVWSNGAMDLSHP

-288 LAASDGAPV
+288 LAAADGAPA

-309 DEITDDG
+309 DEITDEG

-321 TYFNGK
+321 TNIDGK
-327 YYVTNNEPTDSA
+327 YYVTNNEPTDAA
-339 NYYYVTGVELPQD
+339 NYYYVEGVELPSD
-352 EFGILHCDDAMN
+352 EFGVLHSEDAMN
-364 YTWSISKHNEGY
+364 YTWSITKHDQGY
-376 MFYSANMSKQGN
+376 MLYSANMVKQGSN
-388 KGVYLVSQGGSDM
+388 GVYLISQGGSDM
-401 FSGENG
+401 FSGEDG

-413 YVLPSALPSGDAA
+413 YVLPSALPTGDLA

-432 IALDGNGTAT
+432 ITVDGNGTAVL
-442 MYNKYDRGVDM
+442 YNKYDRGVDM
-453 NVCYKYCT
+453 RVCYKYCT
-461 SHNYFTLCFES
+461 AHNYFALCFEG
-472 AADKLDIAI
+472 APDKADIAI
-481 LRLDDAE
+481 LKLADAE

>member
-1 MFNQMTITKMN
+1 MN
-12 KKILTILAAAMA
+12 KKILTILGAAMA
-24 LVAVSCQKDN
+24 LVAVSCQRDSA
-34 TNIAVG
+34 TIAVG
-40 DDMRTVEV
+40 DEMRTVEV
-48 YATETRTTIG
+48 YAAQTRTTIG

-66 LEWCEGDKV
+66 LEWCEGDRV
-75 AYVTDIAGD
+75 AYVTDVAGD

-126 EAKASLITE
+126 EAKASLVAE

-141 ADFAGENLPMYASA
+141 ADFVGENLPMYASA
-155 PIVSTSRVEVTYEVL
+155 PITSTSRVEVVYEVM

-176 TVEGEGHEAER
+176 SVVGEGHDVES

-200 GDYCYDASTGKMVFE
+200 GDYSYDAASGKMLFE
-215 GAENSIKVNYTSTT
+215 GAANSIKVDYVSAT
-229 EGGEDVLLARGHDI
+229 ELGEDVLLARTHDI

-250 AFTGVDVIVETDA
+250 TFTGVDVVVKTDA
-263 DTYTWSNGAIDLSHP
+263 DTYVWSNGAMDLSHP

-288 LAASDGAPV
+288 LAAADGAPA

-309 DEITDDG
+309 DEITDEG

-321 TYFNGK
+321 TNIDGK
-327 YYVTNNEPTDSA
+327 YYVTNNEPTDTA
-339 NYYYVTGVELPQD
+339 NYYYVEGVELPSD
-352 EFGILHCDDAMN
+352 EFGVLHSEDAMN
-364 YTWSISKHNEGY
+364 YTWSITKHDQGY
-376 MFYSANMSKQGN
+376 MLYSANMVKQGS
-388 KGVYLVSQGGSDM
+388 KGVYLISQGGSDM
-401 FSGENG
+401 FSGEGG

-413 YVLPSALPSGDAA
+413 YVLPSALPTGDLA

-432 IALDGNGTAT
+432 ITVDGNGTAVL
-442 MYNKYDRGVDM
+442 YNKYDRGVDM
-453 NVCYKYCT
+453 RVCYKYCT
-461 SHNYFTLCFES
+461 AHNYFALCFEG
-472 AADKLDIAI
+472 APDKADIAI
-481 LRLDDAE
+481 LKLADAE

>member
-1 MFNQMTITKMN
+1 MN
-12 KKILTILAAAMA
+12 KKILTILGATMA
-24 LVAVSCQKDN
+24 LVAVSCQRDSA
-34 TNIAVG
+34 TIAVG
-40 DDMRTVEV
+40 DEMRTVEV
-48 YATETRTTIG
+48 YAAQTRTTIG

-66 LEWCEGDKV
+66 LEWCEGDRV
-75 AYVTDIAGD
+75 AYVTDVAGD

-126 EAKASLITE
+126 EAKASLVAE

-141 ADFAGENLPMYASA
+141 ADFVGENLPMYASA
-155 PIVSTSRVEVTYEVL
+155 PITSTSRVEVVYEVM

-176 TVEGEGHEAER
+176 SVVGEGHDVES
-187 LQSVTLTTNEPLV
+187 LQSVTLKTNEPLV
-200 GDYCYDASTGKMVFE
+200 GDYSYDAASGKMLFE
-215 GAENSIKVNYTSTT
+215 GAANSIKVDYVSAT
-229 EGGEDVLLARGHDI
+229 ELGEDVLLARTHDI

-250 AFTGVDVIVETDA
+250 TFTGVDVVVKTDA
-263 DTYTWSNGAIDLSHP
+263 DTYVWSNGAMDLSHP

-288 LAASDGAPV
+288 LAAADGAPA

-309 DEITDDG
+309 DEITDEG

-321 TYFNGK
+321 TNIDGK
-327 YYVTNNEPTDSA
+327 YYVTNNEPTDTA
-339 NYYYVTGVELPQD
+339 NYYYVEGVELPSD
-352 EFGILHCDDAMN
+352 EFGVLHSEDAMN
-364 YTWSISKHNEGY
+364 YTWSITKHDQGY
-376 MFYSANMSKQGN
+376 MLYSANMVKQGS
-388 KGVYLVSQGGSDM
+388 KGVYLISQGGSDM
-401 FSGENG
+401 FSGEGG

-413 YVLPSALPSGDAA
+413 YVLPSALPTGDLA

-432 IALDGNGTAT
+432 ITVDGNGTAVL
-442 MYNKYDRGVDM
+442 YNKYDRGVDM
-453 NVCYKYCT
+453 RVCYKYCT
-461 SHNYFTLCFES
+461 AHNYFALCFEG
-472 AADKLDIAI
+472 APDKADIAI
-481 LRLDDAE
+481 LKLADAE

>member
-1 MFNQMTITKMN
+1 MN
-12 KKILTILAAAMA
+12 KKILTILGAAMA
-24 LVAVSCQKDN
+24 LVAVSCQRDSA
-34 TNIAVG
+34 TIAVG
-40 DDMRTVEV
+40 DEMRTVEV
-48 YATETRTTIG
+48 YAAQTRTTIG

-66 LEWCEGDKV
+66 LEWCEGDRV
-75 AYVTDIAGD
+75 AYVTDVAGD

-126 EAKASLITE
+126 EAKASLAAE

-155 PIVSTSRVEVTYEVL
+155 PITSTSRVEVVYEVM

-176 TVEGEGHEAER
+176 SVVGEGHDIES

-200 GDYCYDASTGKMVFE
+200 GDYSYDAASGKMLFE
-215 GAENSIKVNYTSTT
+215 GAANSIKVDYVSAT
-229 EGGEDVLLARGHDI
+229 ELGEDVLLARTHDI

-250 AFTGVDVIVETDA
+250 TFTGVDVVVKTDA
-263 DTYTWSNGAIDLSHP
+263 DTYVWSNGAMDLSHP

-288 LAASDGAPV
+288 LAAADGAPA

-309 DEITDDG
+309 DEITDEG

-321 TYFNGK
+321 TNIDGK
-327 YYVTNNEPTDSA
+327 YYVTNNEPTDTA
-339 NYYYVTGVELPQD
+339 NYYYVEGVELPSD
-352 EFGILHCDDAMN
+352 EFGVLHSEDAMN
-364 YTWSISKHNEGY
+364 YTWSITKHDQGY
-376 MFYSANMSKQGN
+376 MLYSANMVKQGS
-388 KGVYLVSQGGSDM
+388 KGVYLISQGGSDM
-401 FSGENG
+401 FSGEGG

-413 YVLPSALPSGDAA
+413 YVLPSALPTGDLA

-432 IALDGNGTAT
+432 ITVDGNGTAVL
-442 MYNKYDRGVDM
+442 YNKYDRGVDM
-453 NVCYKYCT
+453 RVCYKYCT
-461 SHNYFTLCFES
+461 AHNYFALCFEG
-472 AADKLDIAI
+472 APDKADIAI
-481 LRLDDAE
+481 LKLADAE

>member
-1 MFNQMTITKMN
+1 MN
-12 KKILTILAAAMA
+12 KKILTILGAAMA
-24 LVAVSCQKDN
+24 LVAVSCQRDSA
-34 TNIAVG
+34 TIAVG
-40 DDMRTVEV
+40 DEMRTVEV
-48 YATETRTTIG
+48 YAAQTRTTIG

-66 LEWCEGDKV
+66 LEWCEGDRV
-75 AYVTDIAGD
+75 AYVTDVAGD

-126 EAKASLITE
+126 EAKASLVAE

-141 ADFAGENLPMYASA
+141 ADFVGENLPMYASA
-155 PIVSTSRVEVTYEVL
+155 PITSTSRVEVVYEVM

-176 TVEGEGHEAER
+176 SIVGEGHDVES

-200 GDYCYDASTGKMVFE
+200 GDYSYDAASGKMLFE
-215 GAENSIKVNYTSTT
+215 GAANSIKVDYVSAT
-229 EGGEDVLLARGHDI
+229 ELGEDVLLARTHDI

-250 AFTGVDVIVETDA
+250 TFTGVDVVVKTDA
-263 DTYTWSNGAIDLSHP
+263 DTYVWSNGAMDLSHP

-288 LAASDGAPV
+288 LAAADGAPA

-309 DEITDDG
+309 DEITDEG

-321 TYFNGK
+321 TNIDGK
-327 YYVTNNEPTDSA
+327 YYVTNNDPTDTA
-339 NYYYVTGVELPQD
+339 NYYYVEGVELPSD
-352 EFGILHCDDAMN
+352 EFGVLHSEDAMN
-364 YTWSISKHNEGY
+364 YTWSITKHDQGY
-376 MFYSANMSKQGN
+376 MLYSANMVKQGS
-388 KGVYLVSQGGSDM
+388 KGVYLISQGGSDM
-401 FSGENG
+401 FSGEGG

-413 YVLPSALPSGDAA
+413 YVLPSALPTGDLA

-432 IALDGNGTAT
+432 ITVDGNGTAVL
-442 MYNKYDRGVDM
+442 YNKYDRGVDM
-453 NVCYKYCT
+453 RVCYKYCT
-461 SHNYFTLCFES
+461 AHNYFALCFEG
-472 AADKLDIAI
+472 APDKADIAI
-481 LRLDDAE
+481 LKLADAE

>member
-1 MFNQMTITKMN
+1 
-12 KKILTILAAAMA
+12 MA
-24 LVAVSCQKDN
+24 LVAVSCQRDSA
-34 TNIAVG
+34 TIAVG
-40 DDMRTVEV
+40 DEMRTVEV
-48 YATETRTTIG
+48 YAAQTRTTIG

-66 LEWCEGDKV
+66 LEWCEGDRV
-75 AYVTDIAGD
+75 AYVTDVAGD

-126 EAKASLITE
+126 EAKASLVAE

-141 ADFAGENLPMYASA
+141 ADFVGENLPMYASA
-155 PIVSTSRVEVTYEVL
+155 PITSTSRVEVVYEVM

-176 TVEGEGHEAER
+176 SVVGEGHDIES

-200 GDYCYDASTGKMVFE
+200 GDYSYDAASGKMLFE
-215 GAENSIKVNYTSTT
+215 GAANSIKVDYVSAT
-229 EGGEDVLLARGHDI
+229 ELGEDVLLARTHDI

-250 AFTGVDVIVETDA
+250 TFTGVDVVVKTDA
-263 DTYTWSNGAIDLSHP
+263 DTYVWSNGAMDLSHP

-288 LAASDGAPV
+288 LAAADGAPA

-309 DEITDDG
+309 DEITDEG

-321 TYFNGK
+321 TNIDGK
-327 YYVTNNEPTDSA
+327 YYVTNNEPTDTA
-339 NYYYVTGVELPQD
+339 NYYYVEGVELPSD
-352 EFGILHCDDAMN
+352 EFGVLHSEDAMN
-364 YTWSISKHNEGY
+364 YTWSITKHDQGY
-376 MFYSANMSKQGN
+376 MLYSANMVKQGS
-388 KGVYLVSQGGSDM
+388 KGVYLISQGGSDM
-401 FSGENG
+401 FSGEGG

-413 YVLPSALPSGDAA
+413 YVLPSALPTGDLA

-432 IALDGNGTAT
+432 ITVDGNGTAVL
-442 MYNKYDRGVDM
+442 YNKYDRGVDM
-453 NVCYKYCT
+453 RVCYKYCT
-461 SHNYFTLCFES
+461 AHNYFALCFEG
-472 AADKLDIAI
+472 APDKADIAI
-481 LRLDDAE
+481 LKLADAE

>member
-1 MFNQMTITKMN
+1 MN
-12 KKILTILAAAMA
+12 KKILTILGAAMA
-24 LVAVSCQKDN
+24 LVAVSCQRDSA
-34 TNIAVG
+34 TIAVG
-40 DDMRTVEV
+40 DEMRTVEV
-48 YATETRTTIG
+48 YAAQTRTTIG

-66 LEWCEGDKV
+66 LEWCEGDRV
-75 AYVTDIAGD
+75 AYVTDVAGD

-126 EAKASLITE
+126 EAKASLAAE

-155 PIVSTSRVEVTYEVL
+155 PITSTSRVEVVYEVM

-176 TVEGEGHEAER
+176 SVVGEGHDVES

-200 GDYCYDASTGKMVFE
+200 GDYSYDAASGKMLFE
-215 GAENSIKVNYTSTT
+215 GAANSIKVDYVSAT
-229 EGGEDVLLARGHDI
+229 ELGEDVLLARTHDI

-250 AFTGVDVIVETDA
+250 TFTGVDVVVKTDA
-263 DTYTWSNGAIDLSHP
+263 DTYVWSNGAMDLSHP

-288 LAASDGAPV
+288 LAAADGAPA

-309 DEITDDG
+309 DEITDEG

-321 TYFNGK
+321 TNIDGK
-327 YYVTNNEPTDSA
+327 YYVTNNEPTDTA
-339 NYYYVTGVELPQD
+339 NYYYVEGVELPSD
-352 EFGILHCDDAMN
+352 EFGVLHSEDAMN
-364 YTWSISKHNEGY
+364 YTWSITKHDQGY
-376 MFYSANMSKQGN
+376 MLYSANMVKQGS
-388 KGVYLVSQGGSDM
+388 KGVYLISQGGSDM
-401 FSGENG
+401 FSGEGG

-413 YVLPSALPSGDAA
+413 YVLPSALPTGDLA

-432 IALDGNGTAT
+432 ITVDGNGTAVL
-442 MYNKYDRGVDM
+442 YNKYDRGVDM
-453 NVCYKYCT
+453 RVCYKYCT
-461 SHNYFTLCFES
+461 AHNYFALCFEG
-472 AADKLDIAI
+472 APDKADIAI
-481 LRLDDAE
+481 LKLADAE

>member
-1 MFNQMTITKMN
+1 MN
-12 KKILTILAAAMA
+12 KKILTILGAAMA
-24 LVAVSCQKDN
+24 LVAVSCQRDSA
-34 TNIAVG
+34 TIAVG
-40 DDMRTVEV
+40 DEMRTVEV
-48 YATETRTTIG
+48 YAAQTRTTIG

-66 LEWCEGDKV
+66 LEWCEGDRV
-75 AYVTDIAGD
+75 AYVTDVAGD

-126 EAKASLITE
+126 EAKASLAAE
-135 FQQVAD
+135 FQQMAD
-141 ADFAGENLPMYASA
+141 ADFVGENLPMYASA
-155 PIVSTSRVEVTYEVL
+155 PITSTSRVEVVYEVM

-176 TVEGEGHEAER
+176 SVVGEGHDIES

-200 GDYCYDASTGKMVFE
+200 GDYSYDAASGKILFE
-215 GAENSIKVNYTSTT
+215 GAANSIKVDYVSAT
-229 EGGEDVLLARGHDI
+229 ELGEDVLLARTHDI

-250 AFTGVDVIVETDA
+250 TFTGVDVVVKTDA
-263 DTYTWSNGAIDLSHP
+263 DTYVWSNGAMDLSHP

-288 LAASDGAPV
+288 LAAADGAPA

-309 DEITDDG
+309 DEITDEG

-321 TYFNGK
+321 TNIDGK
-327 YYVTNNEPTDSA
+327 YYVTNNEPTDTA
-339 NYYYVTGVELPQD
+339 NYYYVEGVELPSD
-352 EFGILHCDDAMN
+352 EFGVLHSEDAMN
-364 YTWSISKHNEGY
+364 YTWSITKHDQGY
-376 MFYSANMSKQGN
+376 MLYSANMVKQGS
-388 KGVYLVSQGGSDM
+388 KGVYLISQGGSDM
-401 FSGENG
+401 FSGEGG

-413 YVLPSALPSGDAA
+413 YVLPSALPTGDLA

-432 IALDGNGTAT
+432 ITVDGNGTAVL
-442 MYNKYDRGVDM
+442 YNKYDRGVDM
-453 NVCYKYCT
+453 RVCYKYCT
-461 SHNYFTLCFES
+461 AHNYFALCFEG
-472 AADKLDIAI
+472 APDKVDIAI
-481 LRLDDAE
+481 LKLADAE